1 MDTRQLNDVL
11 KQAIQETNNLEQK
24 DLVRFGK
31 KWYAPVKFVTIYLEN
46 ILAWMLGTHLL
57 TKLCSHIHTKF

>member
-24 DLVRFGK
+24 DLVRFG
-31 KWYAPVKFVTIYLEN
+31 
-46 ILAWMLGTHLL
+46 
-57 TKLCSHIHTKF
+57 